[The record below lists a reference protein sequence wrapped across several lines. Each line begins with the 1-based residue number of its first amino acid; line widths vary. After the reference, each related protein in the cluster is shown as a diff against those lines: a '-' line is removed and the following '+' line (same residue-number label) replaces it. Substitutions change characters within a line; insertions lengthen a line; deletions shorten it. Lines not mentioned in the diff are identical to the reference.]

1 MALSLAGRLRHS
13 RARFDLVKIAWIPAF
28 AGMTGRRRERAMT
41 VGNIRATDPGVR
53 LFQLLAVR
61 WVHCPRCDGSARIAD
76 RRLVCLRCSY
86 VEGGPKPNR
95 RRLHEVMLEK
105 NRPICERRQCGAPI
119 RNYGP
124 PVRAGTAETL
134 LAHVKCRTCGH
145 VGRYPAVPIEPLDVA
160 RAHAALRA
168 FRRSPGGVPYLRRCI
183 GAHTLVVHN
192 LAHLDAL
199 EEWLGAKLRERGP
212 VAGLTMMARL
222 PRWMKA
228 ASARPE
234 VLKALADIREQAL
247 REGLTE

>member
-1 MALSLAGRLRHS
+1 
-13 RARFDLVKIAWIPAF
+13 
-28 AGMTGRRRERAMT
+28 MT
-41 VGNIRATDPGVR
+41 VETVRATDPGVR
-53 LFQLLAVR
+53 LWQIVAVR
-61 WVHCPRCDGSARIAD
+61 WVHCPRCDGPARIAG
-76 RRLVCLRCSY
+76 RRLVCLGCSY

-95 RRLHEVMLEK
+95 RRLREVMLDK

-119 RNYGP
+119 PNHGP
-124 PVRAGTAETL
+124 PVRAGTGDAL
-134 LAHVKCRTCGH
+134 LAQVRCPTCGH
-145 VGRYPAVPIEPLDVA
+145 VGHYPAVPIEPLDVA
-160 RAHAALRA
+160 RAHAALWA
-168 FRRSPGGVPYLRRCI
+168 FRRSPDGVPYLSRSI
-183 GAHTLVVHN
+183 GGHTLVVHN

-234 VLKALADIREQAL
+234 VLKALADLREQAL

>member
-1 MALSLAGRLRHS
+1 
-13 RARFDLVKIAWIPAF
+13 
-28 AGMTGRRRERAMT
+28 MT

-105 NRPICERRQCGAPI
+105 NRPIGERRQCGAPI

-234 VLKALADIREQAL
+234 VLKALADMREQAL